1 MCDVDSVAGTK
12 CFGSLDAV
20 FVISPGAGTTVAA
33 TVAAAA
39 GVVEFVGGHDVDA
52 SNGSS
57 IFDVVTAGV
66 DIVGT
71 DTVGNIGVACVVGG
85 CVSAP
90 CVGGVETGVD
100 GVVCLVGFVRVGRG
114 VDGVEMVLT
123 NLFALS
129 LYN

>member
-1 MCDVDSVAGTK
+1 MADVDVLLSKKMCDVDSVAGTK
-12 CFGSLDAV
+12 CFDSLDAV
-20 FVISPGAGTTVAA
+20 CVISPGAGTIVA
-33 TVAAAA
+33 
-39 GVVEFVGGHDVDA
+39 VEFVGGHDVDA

-71 DTVGNIGVACVVGG
+71 DTVGNIGFACVVGG

-90 CVGGVETGVD
+90 CVGGVETSTD
-100 GVVCLVGFVRVGRG
+100 GVVCLVGFVRVGKG
-114 VDGVEMVLT
+114 VVMELT
-123 NLFALS
+123 NLLILS

>member
-12 CFGSLDAV
+12 CFSSLDAV

-33 TVAAAA
+33 AAAAA
-39 GVVEFVGGHDVDA
+39 GVVEFVGGNDVDA

-57 IFDVVTAGV
+57 ICGVDTAGT
-66 DIVGT
+66 DTAGT
-71 DTVGNIGVACVVGG
+71 DTVCNRGVACVVGG
-85 CVSAP
+85 CISAP
-90 CVGGVETGVD
+90 CVGGVETGAD
-100 GVVCLVGFVRVGRG
+100 GVVCLVGFVRVGNG
-114 VDGVEMVLT
+114 VDGVEMLLT